1 MSRKIGRC
9 YAHYVDFRPSL
20 TENLRRQKI
29 ITLPPPI
36 SPTQISKVKPK
47 GVDGEIP
54 KLHIIPKLY
63 VFVTIPT
70 LDLFPEI

>member
-1 MSRKIGRC
+1 MSRKICRC

-47 GVDGEIP
+47 GVDDEIP

-63 VFVTIPT
+63 LSRNLP
-70 LDLFPEI
+70 